1 VILIGQYD
9 SPFVRRVAVTLR
21 LYDLAYEHR
30 PWSVWGDAEKIA
42 EHNPLRRVP
51 TLLLDDGV
59 ALLDTNSILDAL
71 DERVGPARAL
81 LPDSGPVR
89 REGLRLAALSTGLA
103 DKGVSLLYET
113 LFHPTP
119 SAKWSARCASQ
130 IEDTLALLEKE
141 LAGRSTRYFLGETLS
156 HPDVAFACA
165 FRFVREAHPERVD
178 TARYSTLAA
187 LSDDCEGLPAFQAA
201 YLPITNNL

>member
-1 VILIGQYD
+1 MILIGQYD
-9 SPFVRRVAVTLR
+9 SPFVRRVAITLR

-59 ALLDTNSILDAL
+59 ALVDTNSIVDAL
-71 DERVGPARAL
+71 DESVGARAL
-81 LPDSGPVR
+81 LPDSGSVR
-89 REGLRLAALSTGLA
+89 REGLRLAALATGLA
-103 DKGVSLLYET
+103 DKAVSLLYET

-119 SAKWSARCASQ
+119 SAKWAARCVGQ
-130 IEDTLALLEKE
+130 INDTLALFEKE
-141 LAGRSTRYFLGETLS
+141 RAGRTTRYFLGTNLS
-156 HPDVAFACA
+156 HPDVAFGCA
-165 FRFVREAHPERVD
+165 FRFVREAHGERIATD
-178 TARYSTLAA
+178 RYPA
-187 LSDDCEGLPAFQAA
+187 LSAHSKDLEGLSAFQTV